1 MMPKIR
7 ALAASINFRKVLP
20 DYFLLSIGAVI
31 LAINFDIFLAPFN
44 IAPGGISGMAI
55 IIHEFTGWPQGM
67 TMLALTVPLL
77 IIGFF
82 YLGRLII

>member
-7 ALAASINFRKVLP
+7 TLIANINFRKVLP

-31 LAINFDIFLAPFN
+31 LAVNFDIFLAPFN

-55 IIHEFTGWPQGM
+55 IIHEFTGWRS
-67 TMLALTVPLL
+67 ALFMSP
-77 IIGFF
+77 
-82 YLGRLII
+82 